1 MSATIIPFEGPGTAL
16 REPPNNIE
24 AEQALLGAILI
35 APGALAAVS
44 GWLTAE
50 AFYAPVHGRIYAAA
64 EALTSRG
71 AVVNPVTLAHHFRED
86 DDLSEVGGAG
96 YLAKLAGAAVTVVN
110 APHYG
115 RLILDLAVRRR
126 VIEVANEAIEASFAA
141 KPETD
146 PASLAADAIAH
157 LDGCL
162 DMLASGDRRATSLAA
177 AMDRSLARTE
187 EAARAGTHITGVTS
201 GLRDLDDL
209 TGGLHPG
216 ELTILAARPGM
227 GKTAMGLGIAKAAAL
242 AGHAVVFFTLE
253 MPPEQLA
260 QRLLASESGVPANAQ
275 RRGQVG
281 VGEYERLKAAEA
293 AQKALQLDL
302 IDAAGRTTQW
312 LAATVRRIHRRRKVG
327 LVIVDYLGLVAP
339 SEAAARRNRVDEVS
353 EISAGLKRLSREL
366 AVPVIALAQL
376 NRGLEAR
383 ENKRPRLS
391 DLRDSGTIE
400 QDADVVAFIYRE
412 IEYLRRER
420 PDPANAAAYGD
431 WERACMAVRDH
442 AELIVEKQRQGPAG
456 MIELRYDAERTTFY
470 DALR

>member
-1 MSATIIPFEGPGTAL
+1 MSATIIPFEGPGAAL
-16 REPPNNIE
+16 RELPNNVE
-24 AEQALLGAILI
+24 AEQALLGAILL

-44 GWLTAE
+44 GWLAPE
-50 AFYAPVHGRIYAAA
+50 YFYLPVHGRIYAAA
-64 EALTSRG
+64 TALAERG
-71 AVVNPVTLAHHFRED
+71 GVVNAVTLAHHFRED

-96 YLAKLAGAAVTVVN
+96 YLATLAGSAVTVIN

-115 RLILDLAVRRR
+115 RLILDLAAKRR
-126 VIEVANEAIEASFAA
+126 VIDVANQAIDQTFAA
-141 KPETD
+141 SPETD
-146 PASLAADAIAH
+146 PAALAADAIAG

-187 EAARAGTHITGVTS
+187 DAVRAGSHITGVTS

-209 TGGLHPG
+209 TGGLHAG
-216 ELTILAARPGM
+216 ELTVLAARPGM
-227 GKTAMGLGIAKAAAL
+227 GKTALALGMARSAAL
-242 AGHAVVFFTLE
+242 AGHSVVFFTLE

-260 QRLLASESGVPANAQ
+260 QRLLAAESGVPANAQ
-275 RRGQVG
+275 RRGQISAE
-281 VGEYERLKAAEA
+281 EYGRIKAAEM
-293 AQKALQLDL
+293 AQQALALDL

-312 LAATVRRIHRRRKVG
+312 IAATVRRIHRRRKVG

-339 SEAAARRNRVDEVS
+339 SEATARRNRVDEVS
-353 EISAGLKRLSREL
+353 EISAGLKRLSREM

-412 IEYLRRER
+412 IEYLKRER
-420 PDPANAAAYGD
+420 PDPGNAVAYGD
-431 WERACMAVRDH
+431 WERACMAVRGH
-442 AELIVEKQRQGPAG
+442 AELIVEKQRQGPTG
-456 MIELRYDAERTTFY
+456 LIECRFDAERMTFF